1 MSEFVTKGSK
11 VPPEA
16 VKAFHDE
23 AMRTTR
29 EILGMPRWTD
39 REHENARRCCPTCG
53 TPACNH
59 PDRVRGEDAL
69 PIPPAA
75 LKIGADQLG
84 KLLKHQD
91 RATVEMIADS
101 VFRSMLE
108 ACSK

>member
-1 MSEFVTKGSK
+1 MANSYWEQ
-11 VPPEA
+11 PEA
-16 VKAFHDE
+16 ALSRSLIAKKVAEMMKQH
-23 AMRTTR
+23 
-29 EILGMPRWTD
+29 WTNS
-39 REHENARRCCPTCG
+39 EHENARRCCPTCG